1 MKKKSINYSNL
12 TKRELEYL
20 KELYVQEK
28 VNSMNLEEL
37 KKFVKENINHHIT
50 ETIGD
55 EEEKEAW
62 KEIEIFFG
70 DSLETIVN
78 KVKKKFEAY
87 PESMQIE
94 ESEYEK
100 RLELLKNNKLDN
112 DKADMWED

>member
-1 MKKKSINYSNL
+1 M
-12 TKRELEYL
+12 
-20 KELYVQEK
+20 
-28 VNSMNLEEL
+28 
-37 KKFVKENINHHIT
+37 
-50 ETIGD
+50 
-55 EEEKEAW
+55 
-62 KEIEIFFG
+62 
-70 DSLETIVN
+70 N

>member
-1 MKKKSINYSNL
+1 MKKKSISYSNL

-37 KKFVKENINHHIT
+37 KKFVKENINHQIT

-62 KEIEIFFG
+62 KEIEIFFC
-70 DSLETIVN
+70 DSLETIVT

-94 ESEYEK
+94 ENEHEQ
-100 RLELLKNNKLDN
+100 RLELLKKNKLD